1 MLQKCR
7 INPKMYASSVKYT
20 IKMIYIYIYIYDLG
34 QTRYGA
40 LNST

>member
-7 INPKMYASSVKYT
+7 INQKMYASSVKYT
-20 IKMIYIYIYIYDLG
+20 IKMIYIYDLG